1 MAKMVFC
8 NKCGR
13 RFGKIDNL
21 NGFHYAGKL
30 GYGSCHDGSEFEIDL
45 CMECIDEFIESCDLD
60 PVVTEYPG
68 NN

>member
-13 RFGKIDNL
+13 QFGKIDNL

-30 GYGSCHDGSEFEIDL
+30 GYGSCHQNPITKGDMVYCKSFSRDGQYFTMTSYDKI
-45 CMECIDEFIESCDLD
+45 
-60 PVVTEYPG
+60 
-68 NN
+68 